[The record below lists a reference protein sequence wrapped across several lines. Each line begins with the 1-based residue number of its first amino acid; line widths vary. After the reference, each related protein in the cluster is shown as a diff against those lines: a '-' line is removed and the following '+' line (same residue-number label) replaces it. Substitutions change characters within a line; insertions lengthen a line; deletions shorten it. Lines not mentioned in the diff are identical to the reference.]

1 MASIPRSYVAG
12 NYFLSLDGVE
22 CGFLRS
28 AEGGD
33 AVGEVLS
40 AAAPGQFADKRL
52 GGVRYDDIVL
62 ELGLGLEKPVYDWI
76 DASWQLEPKRKSGSI
91 AAASSNLTTQYERA
105 FFHALITETTIP
117 ALDGGS
123 KDAAFLR
130 VKLSPESVT
139 VAKGGGRH
147 ARRAAP
153 KQKQFL
159 ASNFRLEIDG
169 LDCTRVAKIDAFTV
183 KQTATVSVGEHR
195 DALET
200 TSVEVPNLRI
210 TLAEA
215 SSATWSEWFED
226 FVVKGNNGP
235 DRERSGSLF
244 FLAPDLG
251 TELARVGLSN
261 LGIFALRR
269 PAGGAGTKEQGARVV
284 AELYCE
290 RMSLHVG
297 G

>member
-1 MASIPRSYVAG
+1 MGNIPRSYVAG

-33 AVGEVLS
+33 AVGEVVS
-40 AAAPGQFADKRL
+40 AAAPGQFTDKRL
-52 GGVRYDDIVL
+52 GGVRYENIVL
-62 ELGLGLEKPVYDWI
+62 ELGLGLAKPVYDWI
-76 DASWQLEPKRKSGSI
+76 DASWRLEPQRKSGSI
-91 AAASSNLTTQYERA
+91 AAAASDLTVRFERTFA
-105 FFHALITETTIP
+105 DGLISETTIP
-117 ALDGGS
+117 ALDGAS
-123 KDAAFLR
+123 KEAAFVKVKVSPDR
-130 VKLSPESVT
+130 VTLQ
-139 VAKGGGRH
+139 KGGDRL

-159 ASNFRLEIDG
+159 ACNFRLEIDG

-183 KQTATVSVGEHR
+183 KQTATDPIGEHR
-195 DALET
+195 DLLET
-200 TSVEVPNLRI
+200 TAVDFPNLRI

-215 SSATWSEWFED
+215 VAATWSDWFED

-244 FLAPDLG
+244 FLAPDLR
-251 TELARVGLSN
+251 TELGRVELSN

-269 PAGGAGTKEQGARVV
+269 PAGGAGAKDQVARVV

-290 RMSLHVG
+290 RMSLKISG
-297 G
+297 